1 MTSGLTLVL
10 IVAAAYLAARIAFR
24 YLAQRFMITS
34 GAEYL
39 VLGILLGPHVSG
51 LMSASVVDSFG
62 PFMTL
67 AIGWMGAVIGVQ
79 FFLPQLIRIRA
90 TFYQVAFLESI
101 LSFAVIGGVLALTL
115 AVVYPD
121 LRLSDTILPAA
132 ALAAIGTASS
142 LTGVAVA
149 VRRASGQRALLRQL
163 QVATGMDA
171 AIAITGF
178 GLLLCIL
185 HVPPPGDVRAPTPTE
200 WAVLCVGIGALGGA
214 LFHLFLGRER
224 NPDRLFIALTG
235 AITLASGA
243 AGYLRLS
250 PLLPT
255 MIIGAILVNTS
266 KSREEVKTVL
276 MSVQQPLYF
285 VLLIFAGAAW
295 RPTTAGGWVIPVGIF
310 FVTRIL
316 AKLGS
321 ARLSARV
328 SGMLPALGPDWGR
341 ALLGQGALAVAIAL
355 NYRIYDDSLLPN
367 VVFTAAI
374 ASVLLTDLTSAHFVQ
389 SAVRRLTHRRE
400 KERASRGA
408 ARVVTAETPSA
419 ESAAID
425 APRAEGT

>member
-1 MTSGLTLVL
+1 MSSGLILIL

-51 LMSASVVDSFG
+51 LISASVVDSFG

-90 TFYQVAFLESI
+90 PFYQVAFLESL
-101 LSFAVIGGVLALTL
+101 LSFLVIAGVLALTL
-115 AVVYPD
+115 AIVYD
-121 LRLSDTILPAA
+121 QRLSDAILPAA
-132 ALAAIGTASS
+132 ALGAIGTASS
-142 LTGVAVA
+142 LTGVALVM
-149 VRRASGQRALLRQL
+149 RRASGQRALLRQL

-171 AIAITGF
+171 AVAITTF

-185 HVPPPGDVRAPTPTE
+185 HVPPPRDIRPPTATE
-200 WAVLCVGIGALGGA
+200 WAVICVGIGAFGGA

-224 NPDRLFIALTG
+224 NPDRLFIAITG

-243 AGYLRLS
+243 AAYLRLS

-266 KSREEVKTVL
+266 KSREEVKAAL
-276 MSVQQPLYF
+276 ASVQQPLYF

-295 RPTTAGGWVIPVGIF
+295 RPTTARGWLIPVAVF
-310 FVTRIL
+310 FFIRVG

-321 ARLSARV
+321 ARLSARM

-355 NYRIYDDSLLPN
+355 NYRIYDDSRLPN

-400 KERASRGA
+400 RERASRGVV
-408 ARVVTAETPSA
+408 RVPSA
-419 ESAAID
+419 ETAAADPTRID
-425 APRAEGT
+425 APHVEGT

>member
-1 MTSGLTLVL
+1 MSSGLILIL

-79 FFLPQLIRIRA
+79 FFLPQMLRIRA
-90 TFYQVAFLESI
+90 TFYQVAFLESL
-101 LSFAVIGGVLALTL
+101 LSFAVIGAVLALTL
-115 AVVYPD
+115 AIIYD
-121 LRLSDTILPAA
+121 LPLAGTILPAT

-142 LTGVAVA
+142 LTGVALA
-149 VRRASGQRALLRQL
+149 ARRASGQRALLRQL
-163 QVATGMDA
+163 QVTTGMDA

-185 HVPPPGDVRAPTPTE
+185 HAPPPREIRPPTPTE
-200 WAVLCVGIGALGGA
+200 WAVICVGIGALGGA

-243 AGYLRLS
+243 AAYLRLS

-276 MSVQQPLYF
+276 TSVQQPLYF
-285 VLLIFAGAAW
+285 ILLIFAGAAW
-295 RPTTAGGWVIPVGIF
+295 RPTTARGWVIPVAVF
-310 FVTRIL
+310 FITRVL

-321 ARLSARV
+321 ARLSARL
-328 SGMLPALGPDWGR
+328 SGMLPSLGPDWGR

-400 KERASRGA
+400 RERASRGLPQVAPAEPAGPDA
-408 ARVVTAETPSA
+408 APIE
-419 ESAAID
+419 
-425 APRAEGT
+425 APHAEGT

>member
-1 MTSGLTLVL
+1 MSSGLILIL

-79 FFLPQLIRIRA
+79 FFLPQMLRIRA
-90 TFYQVAFLESI
+90 TFYQVAFLESL
-101 LSFAVIGGVLALTL
+101 LSFAVIGAVLALTL
-115 AVVYPD
+115 AIIYD
-121 LRLSDTILPAA
+121 LPLAGTILPAT

-142 LTGVAVA
+142 LTGVALA
-149 VRRASGQRALLRQL
+149 ARRASGQRALLRQL
-163 QVATGMDA
+163 QVTTGMDA

-185 HVPPPGDVRAPTPTE
+185 HAPPPREIRPPTPTE
-200 WAVLCVGIGALGGA
+200 WAVICVGIGALGGA

-243 AGYLRLS
+243 AAYLRLS

-276 MSVQQPLYF
+276 TSVQQPLYF
-285 VLLIFAGAAW
+285 ILLIFAGAAW
-295 RPTTAGGWVIPVGIF
+295 RPTTARGWVIPVAVF
-310 FVTRIL
+310 FITRVL

-321 ARLSARV
+321 ARLSARL
-328 SGMLPALGPDWGR
+328 SGMLPSLGPDWGR

-400 KERASRGA
+400 RERASRGLPQVAPAEA
-408 ARVVTAETPSA
+408 AGPD
-419 ESAAID
+419 AAPIE
-425 APRAEGT
+425 APHAEGT

>member
-1 MTSGLTLVL
+1 MTSGLTLIL

-79 FFLPQLIRIRA
+79 FFLPQMLRIRA

-115 AVVYPD
+115 AIIYD
-121 LRLSDTILPAA
+121 LPLNGTILPAA

-142 LTGVAVA
+142 LTGVALA
-149 VRRASGQRALLRQL
+149 ARRSSGQRALLRQL
-163 QVATGMDA
+163 QVTTGMDA

-185 HVPPPGDVRAPTPTE
+185 HVPPPREIRPPTPTE
-200 WAVLCVGIGALGGA
+200 WAVICFGIGGFGGA

-243 AGYLRLS
+243 AAYLRLS

-295 RPTTAGGWVIPVGIF
+295 RPTTARGWIIPVGIF
-310 FVTRIL
+310 FCTRIL

-355 NYRIYDDSLLPN
+355 NYRIYDNSLLPN

-400 KERASRGA
+400 KERAERGTPVVA
-408 ARVVTAETPSA
+408 AAETAKADPTR
-419 ESAAID
+419 ID
-425 APRAEGT
+425 APRPEEG

>member
-39 VLGILLGPHVSG
+39 VLGILLGPYVSG
-51 LMSASVVDSFG
+51 MISASVVDSFG

-79 FFLPQLIRIRA
+79 FFLPQMIRIRGP
-90 TFYQVAFLESI
+90 FYQVAFIESI

-115 AVVYPD
+115 AIVYDQP
-121 LRLSDTILPAA
+121 LAEVILPAT
-132 ALAAIGTASS
+132 ALGAIGTASS
-142 LTGVAVA
+142 LTGVALA
-149 VRRASGQRALLRQL
+149 TRRATRQRPLLRQL

-178 GLLLCIL
+178 GLLLCVL
-185 HVPPPGDVRAPTPTE
+185 HVPPPGDIRSPTPTE
-200 WAVLCVGIGALGGA
+200 WAVICVGIGAFGGA

-243 AGYLRLS
+243 AAYIRLS

-266 KSREEVKTVL
+266 KSREEVKRVL
-276 MSVQQPLYF
+276 TSVQQPLYF
-285 VLLIFAGAAW
+285 ILLIFAGAAW
-295 RPTTAGGWVIPVGIF
+295 RPTITRGWIIPVAMF
-310 FVTRIL
+310 FAIRIV

-321 ARLSARV
+321 ARLAARV

-355 NYRIYDDSLLPN
+355 NYRTYDDSRLPN

-389 SAVRRLTHRRE
+389 SAVRRLTRRRE
-400 KERASRGA
+400 AERAERGTQRSA
-408 ARVVTAETPSA
+408 AAETAGADPTQ
-419 ESAAID
+419 ID
-425 APRAEGT
+425 APRAGG

>member
-1 MTSGLTLVL
+1 MSSGLILIL

-51 LMSASVVDSFG
+51 LISASVVDSFG

-90 TFYQVAFLESI
+90 PFYQVAFLESI
-101 LSFAVIGGVLALTL
+101 LSFAVIGGILALTL
-115 AVVYPD
+115 AIIYDQPLADAV
-121 LRLSDTILPAA
+121 LPAA
-132 ALAAIGTASS
+132 ALGAIGTASS
-142 LTGVAVA
+142 LTGVALVM
-149 VRRASGQRALLRQL
+149 RRASGQRALLRQL

-185 HVPPPGDVRAPTPTE
+185 HVPPPQDIRPPTATE
-200 WAVLCVGIGALGGA
+200 WAVLCVGIGAFGGA

-224 NPDRLFIALTG
+224 NPDRLFIAITG

-243 AGYLRLS
+243 AAYLRLS

-266 KSREEVKTVL
+266 KSREEVKAAL
-276 MSVQQPLYF
+276 ASVQQPLYF

-295 RPTTAGGWVIPVGIF
+295 RPTTARGWLVPVAVF
-310 FVTRIL
+310 FVTRVI

-321 ARLSARV
+321 ARLAARM

-355 NYRIYDDSLLPN
+355 NYRIYDDSRLPN

-400 KERASRGA
+400 RERASRGTPRVA
-408 ARVVTAETPSA
+408 AAETARADPTR
-419 ESAAID
+419 ID
-425 APRAEGT
+425 APRPEET

>member
-1 MTSGLTLVL
+1 MSSGLILIL

-79 FFLPQLIRIRA
+79 FFLPQMLRIRA
-90 TFYQVAFLESI
+90 TFYQVAFLESL
-101 LSFAVIGGVLALTL
+101 LSFAVIGAVLALTL
-115 AVVYPD
+115 AIIYD
-121 LRLSDTILPAA
+121 LPLAGTILPAT

-142 LTGVAVA
+142 LTGVALA
-149 VRRASGQRALLRQL
+149 ARRASGQRALLRQL
-163 QVATGMDA
+163 QVTTGMNA

-185 HVPPPGDVRAPTPTE
+185 HAAPPREIRPPTPTE
-200 WAVLCVGIGALGGA
+200 WAVICVGIGALGGA

-243 AGYLRLS
+243 AAYLRLS

-266 KSREEVKTVL
+266 RSREEVKTVL
-276 MSVQQPLYF
+276 TSVQQPLYF
-285 VLLIFAGAAW
+285 ILLIFAGAAW
-295 RPTTAGGWVIPVGIF
+295 RPTTARGWVIPVAVF
-310 FVTRIL
+310 FITRVL

-321 ARLSARV
+321 ARLSARL
-328 SGMLPALGPDWGR
+328 SGMLPSLGPDWGR

-400 KERASRGA
+400 RERASRGQPQVAPAEA
-408 ARVVTAETPSA
+408 AGPD
-419 ESAAID
+419 AAPIE
-425 APRAEGT
+425 APHAEGT

>member
-1 MTSGLTLVL
+1 MSSGLILIL
-10 IVAAAYLAARIAFR
+10 IVAGAYLAARIAFR

-51 LMSASVVDSFG
+51 LISASVVDSFG

-79 FFLPQLIRIRA
+79 FFLPQLLRIRSP
-90 TFYQVAFLESI
+90 FYQVAFLESI
-101 LSFAVIGGVLALTL
+101 LSFAVIFGVLALTL
-115 AVVYPD
+115 AIVYELP
-121 LRLSDTILPAA
+121 LSGTTLPAA

-142 LTGVAVA
+142 LSGVAVA
-149 VRRASGQRALLRQL
+149 MRRAGGQRALMRQL
-163 QVATGMDA
+163 QVTAGMDA

-178 GLLLCIL
+178 GLLLCLL
-185 HVPPPGDVRAPTPTE
+185 HVPPPGGIRPPTPTE
-200 WAVLCVGIGALGGA
+200 WAVICIGIGAIGGA

-243 AGYLRLS
+243 AAYVRLS
-250 PLLPT
+250 PLLPG

-266 KSREEVKTVL
+266 KNREEVKQVL
-276 MSVQQPLYF
+276 TSVQQPLYF

-295 RPTTAGGWVIPVGIF
+295 RPTSAPGWAIPVGLF
-310 FVTRIL
+310 FVTRIV

-321 ARLSARV
+321 ARLAARV

-355 NYRIYDDSLLPN
+355 NYRIYDNSLLPN
-367 VVFTAAI
+367 VVFTAAV

-389 SAVRRLTHRRE
+389 SAIRRLTRRRE
-400 KERASRGA
+400 AQRASRELERRTSEEA
-408 ARVVTAETPSA
+408 AAVPAKEA
-419 ESAAID
+419 
-425 APRAEGT
+425 

>member
-1 MTSGLTLVL
+1 MTSGLTLIL
-10 IVAAAYLAARIAFR
+10 IVAGAYLAARIAFR
-24 YLAQRFMITS
+24 YLAQRFLITS

-51 LMSASVVDSFG
+51 LISASVVDSFG

-79 FFLPQLIRIRA
+79 FFLPQLIRIRSN
-90 TFYQVAFLESI
+90 FYQVAFLESI
-101 LSFAVIGGVLALTL
+101 LAFAVIGAVLALTL
-115 AVVYPD
+115 AIIYD
-121 LRLSDTILPAA
+121 LPLAGTILPAA
-132 ALAAIGTASS
+132 ALASIGTASS
-142 LTGVAVA
+142 LTGVALA
-149 VRRASGQRALLRQL
+149 ARRARGQRALLRQL

-185 HVPPPGDVRAPTPTE
+185 HAPPPGSIRAPTATE
-200 WAVLCVGIGALGGA
+200 WAVLCIGIGALGGA

-266 KSREEVKTVL
+266 KSREQVKTVL

-295 RPTTAGGWVIPVGIF
+295 RPTTARGWIIPVAIF
-310 FVTRIL
+310 FVTRII

-321 ARLSARV
+321 ARLAARV
-328 SGMLPALGPDWGR
+328 SGMLPVLGPDWGR

-400 KERASRGA
+400 KERAERETSGGA
-408 ARVVTAETPSA
+408 GPADAAPMQIDGPQPE
-419 ESAAID
+419 ES
-425 APRAEGT
+425 